1 MILYLITLIMSGN
14 LAYQTNPKL
23 DRYKKSTHPKVQSPC
38 NKGSSYLLFM
48 ELDIRTIEK
57 AI

>member
-1 MILYLITLIMSGN
+1 MSGN

-23 DRYKKSTHPKVQSPC
+23 DRYKKSIHPKVQSPC